1 MLRKQITAIQRCR
14 AMVDVIG
21 RINDTSKQ
29 IENIISEIED
39 IASQT
44 NLFHSMQLSRQRVQV
59 RQVKDSQLLRD
70 KSEVFQSRVP
80 RLQLTHVSL

>member
-1 MLRKQITAIQRCR
+1 MIHLSRLRISFLRL
-14 AMVDVIG
+14 
-21 RINDTSKQ
+21 RILPVR
-29 IENIISEIED
+29 
-39 IASQT
+39 QT
-44 NLFHSMQLSRQRVQV
+44 FFHSMQLSRQRVQV